1 MYNNASQEMMN
12 ARRGLFPQTIDE
24 IEQFAWPP
32 RAPLAQRTCMVCLED
47 FALSASCRRLPCG
60 HVFHQS
66 CIDEWLKRCTDC
78 PICKANVDRA
88 IRNY

>member
-1 MYNNASQEMMN
+1 MMN
-12 ARRGLFPQTIDE
+12 ARRGLFPQTIEE
-24 IEQFAWPP
+24 IEQFTWPP
-32 RAPLAQRTCMVCLED
+32 GGHMTQRTCMVCLED
-47 FALSASCRRLPCG
+47 FQLSTCCRRLPCG